1 MASSVGLLLPED
13 AWRSTAFAACAEAAP
28 AAAES
33 DAAVVWLAVAVAAVL
48 SASTTA
54 SPGALVDPDSEAAVR
69 VAACV
74 GEGAAG
80 RVSSARADAGCA
92 SGVDAPR
99 ADALSASRLRV
110 VVARSAWR
118 EALVTRSAWRISS
131 AWRERWGS
139 AAGRCMTWAL
149 PCRSSARG
157 RSRWRSFSRRC
168 CSARRSAMR
177 CVISSKPPGR
187 MSAISVR
194 KDSDDAASRPAL
206 AVVLDVL
213 SCSCTDFPEEAGERV
228 PREDS
233 VFMRCRALPDPAE
246 PESGSC

>member
-1 MASSVGLLLPED
+1 MASSVGLLLPEG

-33 DAAVVWLAVAVAAVL
+33 DAAVVWLAMAVAAVL
-48 SASTTA
+48 SASTL

-74 GEGAAG
+74 DEGAAG
-80 RVSSARADAGCA
+80 RVSSARADAGRA
-92 SGVDAPR
+92 SAVDAPR
-99 ADALSASRLRV
+99 TDALSASRLRV

-118 EALVTRSAWRISS
+118 EALVTRSAGRISS
-131 AWRERWGS
+131 VWRERWGS

-157 RSRWRSFSRRC
+157 RSRWRSFSSRC

-206 AVVLDVL
+206 AGVLDAL
-213 SCSCTDFPEEAGERV
+213 SCSSTDFPEETGERV

-233 VFMRCRALPDPAE
+233 VFMRCRALPGPAE

>member
-1 MASSVGLLLPED
+1 MASSVGLLLPEG

-33 DAAVVWLAVAVAAVL
+33 DAAVVWLAMAVAAVL
-48 SASTTA
+48 SASTL

-74 GEGAAG
+74 DEGAAG
-80 RVSSARADAGCA
+80 RVSSARADAGRA
-92 SGVDAPR
+92 SAVDAPR

-118 EALVTRSAWRISS
+118 EALVTRSAGRISS
-131 AWRERWGS
+131 VCRERWGS

-157 RSRWRSFSRRC
+157 RSRWRSFSSRC

-206 AVVLDVL
+206 AGVLDAL
-213 SCSCTDFPEEAGERV
+213 SCSSTDFPEETGERV

-246 PESGSC
+246 PESGLC